1 MAARPVKIAFLAD
14 TSDLRSSLSQAETAM
29 DSAAAQ
35 ARTSGDRIDSAFST
49 AAAGADATASA
60 SSQAAGGLGDLAGA
74 LEATGLIS
82 EGTAA
87 KMETASAAI
96 MGVTGAS
103 DLLNLATEKIPGL
116 QKAATVATN
125 GLAAAKRALGVAI
138 RFALGPIGLII
149 AGAALL
155 AAGFVLLYKKNETF
169 RNIVNAV
176 WDKVQAVIGKVV
188 DWFTGTAGP
197 AIRNAITTLNEKFN
211 AIRDKVSDIVGS
223 YSAQGGGVLGKL
235 HSMID
240 TITGLGGKITSAA
253 SGMWDGLGNS
263 FKGVIN
269 RMIGW
274 WNNLSFSVDIPDK
287 IPGLPDSFSITTPN
301 IPYLANGGIV
311 TRPTLA
317 VIGEAG
323 PEAVVPLNG
332 RYGMGPTT
340 VINMTVSVPVTANPA
355 ETGREIQRTLEAY
368 FQSGGRRLA

>member
-14 TSDLRSSLSQAETAM
+14 TADLRSSLSQAEASM
-29 DSAAAQ
+29 EAAATK
-35 ARTSGDRIDSAFST
+35 ATTSGARIDTAFAST
-49 AAAGADATASA
+49 AGAADATASA
-60 SSQAAGGLGDLAGA
+60 TSQAAGGLGDVAGA

-82 EGTAA
+82 EGTAQSLA
-87 KMETASAAI
+87 VVEASI
-96 MGVTGAS
+96 MGATGAA

-125 GLAAAKRALGVAI
+125 GLAAAKRALGVAV

-155 AAGFVLLYKKNETF
+155 ATGLVLLYKKNETF
-169 RNIVNAV
+169 RNIVDAV
-176 WDKVQAVIGKVV
+176 WTKVKSVIGSVV
-188 DWFTGTAGP
+188 NWFTDTAGP
-197 AIRNAITTLNEKFN
+197 AIRAAITTLNEKWA
-211 AIRDKVSDIVGS
+211 AIREKVTDVVGS

-235 HSMID
+235 HGMVE
-240 TITGLGGKITSAA
+240 TITGLGSKITSAA
-253 SGMWDGLGNS
+253 SGMWDGIGSS

-301 IPYLANGGIV
+301 IPYLASGGIV

-323 PEAVVPLNG
+323 PEAVIPLNG
-332 RYGMGPTT
+332 RYGMAQTLHL
-340 VINMTVSVPVTANPA
+340 
-355 ETGREIQRTLEAY
+355 TLELTAQQLSELMLGKRLTGAQDA
-368 FQSGGRRLA
+368 FLGTGGRRTA